1 MAEYRDW
8 HPLFEDPK
16 RLLLDMAQEQAL
28 PELLRLIANR
38 LGDSPRVALV
48 RIWLAQPTPDC
59 TDCPTAEQCQ
69 AQSRCLY
76 LVASGGRSVATPSTE
91 WTRLDGAFRR
101 FLFGARKVGQIA
113 ASGEAIEVPEL
124 GEPFPDWIARPE
136 WARAEGV
143 RGFAGQPL
151 VHCGQVLGV
160 LAVFARGA
168 IGADC
173 MGWLRMIADHAAAA
187 IATARAFEQIESLQK
202 RLELENEYLRE
213 EVTRAGAFGEL
224 IGQSPALEAAARQI
238 DLVAPTDS
246 GVLILGES
254 GTGKELV
261 AREIQRR
268 SHRAGK
274 PLIKV
279 NCAAVPREL
288 YESEFFGH
296 ARGAFTGV
304 LRDRAGRFELADHGT
319 LFLDEIG
326 EVPLELQAKLLRV
339 LQEAELERVGE
350 ERTRRVNVRLV
361 TATNRDLRAEAE
373 AGRFR
378 QDLYYRLSVF
388 PIELPPLRKRKDDIP
403 LLAEHFL
410 QASARKLG
418 RQMSRLTLATVQRLQ
433 QYDWPGNVRE
443 LQHVLERGLITST
456 GGRLNV
462 ELPSPPS
469 ATRAAE
475 AEVNHVRTDA
485 EIRQLEAD
493 NIRVALRATNGK
505 VSGPGGAAELLG
517 LKPTTLASRIKAL
530 GILLPNC
537 A

>member
-1 MAEYRDW
+1 
-8 HPLFEDPK
+8 
-16 RLLLDMAQEQAL
+16 MAQEQAL
-28 PELLRLIANR
+28 PEVLRLIASR

-48 RIWLAQPTPDC
+48 RIWLAQPTADC
-59 TDCPTAEQCQ
+59 TDCPTIEQCQ
-69 AQSRCLY
+69 DQSRCLY
-76 LVASGGRSVATPSTE
+76 LVASDGRSAVRPFPE

-101 FLFGARKVGQIA
+101 FPFGARKVGQIA
-113 ASGEAIEVPEL
+113 ASGEPIEAPDL
-124 GEPFPDWIARPE
+124 GEPFPDWLARPE

-151 VHCGQVLGV
+151 VHRGQVLGV

-187 IATARAFEQIESLQK
+187 IVTARAFAEIEALQK

-224 IGQSPALEAAARQI
+224 VGQSPALEAVARQI

-246 GVLILGES
+246 TVLILGES

-261 AREIQRR
+261 AREIHRRRQRP
-268 SHRAGK
+268 SK

-296 ARGAFTGV
+296 TRGAFTGA
-304 LRDRAGRFELADHGT
+304 LRDRAGRFELADNGT

-326 EVPLELQAKLLRV
+326 EIPLELQAKLLRV
-339 LQEAELERVGE
+339 LQEGELERVGE

-378 QDLYYRLSVF
+378 QDLFYRLSVF
-388 PIELPPLRKRKDDIP
+388 PVELPPLRKRKEDIP
-403 LLAEHFL
+403 LLAEHFVQL
-410 QASARKLG
+410 SARKLG
-418 RQMSRLTLATVQRLQ
+418 RGTPRLTLAAVQRLQ

-443 LQHVLERGLITST
+443 LQHVIERAVITAEN
-456 GGRLNV
+456 GRLAV
-462 ELPSPPS
+462 DLPSSPKP
-469 ATRAAE
+469 TRVAE
-475 AEVNHVRTDA
+475 PVAPKADRVRTDA

-493 NIRVALRATNGK
+493 NIRAALKAASGK
-505 VSGPGGAAELLG
+505 VSGPGGAAQLLG
-517 LKPTTLASRIKAL
+517 MKPTTLASRIQAL
-530 GILLPNC
+530 AIAPPRR